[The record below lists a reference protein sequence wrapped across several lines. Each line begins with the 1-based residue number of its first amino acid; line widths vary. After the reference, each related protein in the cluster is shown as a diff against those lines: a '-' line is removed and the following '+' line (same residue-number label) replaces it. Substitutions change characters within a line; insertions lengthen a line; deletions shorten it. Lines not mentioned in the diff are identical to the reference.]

1 MNTLIATAAALLA
14 SSDTSALQAEARFG
28 ALAPTKDEVK
38 ELWPEATP
46 ETGKKRKNRANHAV
60 ARWAE
65 AAKYSPELAELATAY
80 AGGLLTETE
89 FDNKLAFIAAMTGV
103 VLDSALTLSC
113 WLEAIAEKGTATAA
127 GKGSES
133 VAKLTGQNKAAKRA
147 PRQPKAQTASAKG
160 AKSSPEIAATEAGA
174 HRPATTVDS
183 ASSEDAAAADAA
195 TSAMLAAIA
204 QAMELASA
212 APDAATAAAIMAAQW
227 AKAVGVTLPQ

>member
-1 MNTLIATAAALLA
+1 MNTLIHTAADLLA

-28 ALAPTKDEVK
+28 ALAPTKEEVK

-46 ETGKKRKNRANHAV
+46 DTGKKRKNRANHAV

-65 AAKYSPELAELATAY
+65 AAKFSPELAELATAY
-80 AGGLLTETE
+80 TGGMLTETE

-113 WLEAIAEKGTATAA
+113 WLEALAEKGTATAA
-127 GKGSES
+127 GNGSES

-147 PRQPKAQTASAKG
+147 PRQPKAPTASAKG
-160 AKSSPEIAATEAGA
+160 AAVVPEVAATEAGA

-183 ASSEDAAAADAA
+183 AAAVEA
-195 TSAMLAAIA
+195 TTDSMIAAIGA
-204 QAMELASA
+204 AMAKASN
-212 APDAATAAAIMAAQW
+212 APDASTAAAIMAREW
-227 AKAVGVTLPQ
+227 ARAVGVTLPQ

>member
-1 MNTLIATAAALLA
+1 MNALITTAASLLA

-133 VAKLTGQNKAAKRA
+133 VAKLTGQNKAANRA
-147 PRQPKAQTASAKG
+147 PRQPKAPTASTKG

-183 ASSEDAAAADAA
+183 ASDAAAAADQTAI
-195 TSAMLAAIA
+195 MLATIEQAIA
-204 QAMELASA
+204 LASA
-212 APDAATAAAIMAAQW
+212 APDAATAAAIMAAEW
-227 AKAVGVTLPQ
+227 ARAVGVTLPQ